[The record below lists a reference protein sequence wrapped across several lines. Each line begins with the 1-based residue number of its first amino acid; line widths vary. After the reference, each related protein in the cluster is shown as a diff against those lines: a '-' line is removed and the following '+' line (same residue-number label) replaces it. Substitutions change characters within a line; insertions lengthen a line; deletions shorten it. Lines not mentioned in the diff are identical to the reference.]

1 MNKFN
6 YTNLTPFK
14 WFVLENFPFIEADFD
29 ALTEWQLFCKIG
41 KEINKI
47 INSQN
52 TVGNE
57 METLSQAFIELQNYI
72 NNYFDNL
79 DVQEEINNKLNE
91 MAESGELQE
100 LVNNIFQELT
110 QKIDD
115 FNYVNVKTLG
125 AKGDGITDDT
135 EIIKQAIAMN
145 KPLYFPDGTYII
157 SESIEI
163 TNPVNWLG
171 QGNKTIFNS
180 RPISDLYPNYVTPLF
195 DFSKSNNII
204 LKGFSSNNSTFKIY
218 ETPTEDKTF
227 KELMKDKY
235 IYVENVTND
244 IENNNMSGKTN
255 WQGIFINTPAPDN
268 YTRDFHNGKYPRY
281 GIQLFNNSGYNAID
295 IDNRIYDENGDYAKV
310 SDNSAIGIVDGVQ
323 SSAPAFFIDMH
334 GTRNAINIKNR
345 TGENWAN
352 STSNPDSV
360 FQVGYQGHLAIGCSV
375 YDEEGANGTGTIKL
389 KDNNPS
395 IRFYD
400 INNPTN
406 IGVIRNQE
414 NQLQFVANG
423 IKRSYYD
430 ANGVHNY
437 DYGLKIKPVSINKSG
452 LIFESEYGSNGSD
465 YHIFA
470 NSQGLLK
477 MNRTNKDTNLIN
489 DSGYTIQYNMS
500 GTTASRPTSRL
511 DNSWQTIGLMYFDTT
526 LNKPI
531 WWNGTNWVDANGT
544 TV

>member
-1 MNKFN
+1 MNKFEYN
-6 YTNLTPFK
+6 KLTPFK
-14 WFVLENFPFIEADFD
+14 LFVLENFPFIEADFD
-29 ALTEWQLFCKIG
+29 ALTEWQLFSKIG

-57 METLSQAFIELQNYI
+57 METLSQAFIDLQNYV
-72 NNYFDNL
+72 NNYFNNL

-110 QKIDD
+110 DRIDD

-145 KPLYFPDGTYII
+145 KPLYFPEGIYII

-195 DFSKSNNII
+195 DFSSSNNII
-204 LKGFSSNNSTFKIY
+204 LKGFSSNNSIFKIY

-227 KELMKDKY
+227 KELMKNKY
-235 IYVENVTND
+235 IYIENVTND
-244 IENNNMSGKTN
+244 IENNNMSDKTN

-295 IDNRIYDENGDYAKV
+295 IDNRIYDENGNYAIV
-310 SDNSAIGIVDGVQ
+310 SDNSAIGIVDGVL
-323 SSAPAFFIDMH
+323 SSAPTFFIDMH

-345 TGENWAN
+345 TGKNWAN

-375 YDEEGANGTGTIKL
+375 YSEEGAEGTGTIKI
-389 KDNNPS
+389 KDKNPS
-395 IRFYD
+395 IRYYD
-400 INNPTN
+400 TDNPNNICVTRILN
-406 IGVIRNQE
+406 NQF
-414 NQLQFVANG
+414 QTLVNG
-423 IKRSYYD
+423 LIRSYYESTGQHTYQ
-430 ANGVHNY
+430 AP
-437 DYGLKIKPVSINKSG
+437 LKIKPMAESKGG
-452 LIFESEYGSNGSD
+452 LILESTYADGGD
-465 YHIFA
+465 YHFFV
-470 NSQGLLK
+470 NNNGLPK
-477 MNRTNKDTNLIN
+477 MNRTKVNVEQSNE
-489 DSGYTIQYNMS
+489 SGYTIQYNMS
-500 GTTASRPTSRL
+500 GKTANRPTSRL

>member
-1 MNKFN
+1 MNKFEYN
-6 YTNLTPFK
+6 KLTPFK
-14 WFVLENFPFIEADFD
+14 WFVLENFPFIEEDFD

-57 METLSQAFIELQNYI
+57 MEKLSQAFIELQNYI

-91 MAESGELQE
+91 MVESGELQE

-145 KPLYFPDGTYII
+145 KPLYFPEGIYII

-180 RPISDLYPNYVTPLF
+180 RPISDLYPNYVKPLF
-195 DFSKSNNII
+195 DFSSSNNII

-218 ETPTEDKTF
+218 ETPTENKTF
-227 KELMKDKY
+227 KELMKNKY
-235 IYVENVTND
+235 IYIENVTND
-244 IENNNMSGKTN
+244 IENNNMVDKTN

-295 IDNRIYDENGDYAKV
+295 IDNRIYDENGEYAIIQ
-310 SDNSAIGIVDGVQ
+310 DNSAIGIVDGVL

-334 GTRNAINIKNR
+334 GDRNAINIKNR
-345 TGENWAN
+345 TGKNSAN

-375 YDEEGANGTGTIKL
+375 YSEDGALGVGTIKI
-389 KDNNPS
+389 KDKNPS
-395 IRFYD
+395 IRYYD
-400 INNPTN
+400 TDNPNN
-406 IGVIRNQE
+406 ICVIRMLDNQF
-414 NQLQFVANG
+414 QFLVNG
-423 IKRSYYD
+423 ALRSYYESTGQHIYQ
-430 ANGVHNY
+430 AP
-437 DYGLKIKPVSINKSG
+437 LKIKPMAESKGG
-452 LIFESEYGSNGSD
+452 LILESTYANGGD
-465 YHIFA
+465 YHFFV
-470 NSQGLLK
+470 NDKGLPK
-477 MNRTNKDTNLIN
+477 MNRTNIN
-489 DSGYTIQYNMS
+489 VEQSNEAGYTIQYNMS
-500 GTTASRPTSRL
+500 GTTTNRPTSRL
-511 DNSWQTIGLMYFDTT
+511 DDSWQTIGLMYFDTT
-526 LNKPI
+526 LGKPI